1 MKRLGFL
8 MSVWIAVLMIS
19 FPVLAEG
26 RAIEAVLTQEDVG
39 NGYEYTVPGIGSFYV
54 NGKMDETLN
63 AAVISIQGEV
73 VPELYLAG
81 EKVDFDE
88 GVILDNGTY
97 ELRLFSPDKPDGDYG
112 VFRFSVKNDYN
123 VGMEVYSAGQLEE
136 IENPKLTLLSYSEDG
151 FFSYGLPDGKT
162 FQTSIPVG
170 GWSSQPLKL
179 KESEGITVYRVLKNG
194 KSVDFT
200 DGLNF
205 YESGSYQVTMRSN
218 ELGLEGGKS
227 YLLRLTFRIVSSD
240 RLNIS
245 HLNAPMGFKAVS
257 IVKDGQEKAASR
269 KDSIHLFEDGKYQLN
284 FLSEDG
290 KIIWRMNFTR
300 DTIPPYLTFST
311 SVTGEE
317 IEQEVSFLPSEED
330 CRIQIRRNLK
340 EIPNTRNLLT
350 EDGSY
355 EIEIS
360 DSVGNSRSY
369 WFVIHKKQ
377 EWSFLYWF
385 IIPAV
390 FLAAAGGVI
399 VYWRRNMRVL

>member
-1 MKRLGFL
+1 MKRFGFL
-8 MSVWIAVLMIS
+8 IAVLIAILTGA
-19 FPVLAEG
+19 FPVFAEG
-26 RAIEAVLTQEDVG
+26 KAIEAVLTQEDVG
-39 NGYEYTVPGIGSFYV
+39 NGYEYTVPGIGRFYV

-63 AAVISIQGEV
+63 AAVISIQGEA
-73 VPELYLAG
+73 VPELYMDG
-81 EKVDFDE
+81 KKVEFDG
-88 GVILDNGTY
+88 GVILNSGSY
-97 ELRLFSPDKPDGDYG
+97 ELRLFSPDMPEGDYG

-123 VGMEVYSAGQLEE
+123 VGMAAFSAGQLEE
-136 IENPKLTLLSYSEDG
+136 IENPKLELLSYSEDG
-151 FFSYGLPDGKT
+151 FFSYSLPDGKT

-179 KESEGITVYRVLKNG
+179 REAEGITVYRVLKNG
-194 KSVDFT
+194 EAVDFI

-205 YESGSYQVTMRSN
+205 YEDGSYQVTMRSN
-218 ELGLEGGKS
+218 ELGLEGNKS
-227 YLLRLTFRIVSSD
+227 YLLRLNFRIVSSD

-245 HLNAPMGFKAVS
+245 HLNAPMGFQAVS

-269 KDSIHLFEDGKYQLN
+269 KDCIHLSEDGKYQLN

-290 KIIWRMNFTR
+290 KIIWRMIFTR
-300 DTIPPYLTFST
+300 DTIPPHLTFSAPI
-311 SVTGEE
+311 TGEE
-317 IEQEVSFLPSEED
+317 LEQEVSFLPSEEN

-340 EIPNTRNLLT
+340 EISNYRNLLT

-355 EIEIS
+355 NIEII
-360 DSVGNSRSY
+360 DSVGNARSY
-369 WFVIHKKQ
+369 DFVIHKKQ